1 MCMSRLFINP
11 SHSGRLSVSFAIIFY
26 TGIIK
31 RITLLTQEKNAEES
45 ILLRQATSVV
55 ILNV

>member
-1 MCMSRLFINP
+1 M
-11 SHSGRLSVSFAIIFY
+11 SFAIIFY
-26 TGIIK
+26 TGIMK
-31 RITLLTQEKNAEES
+31 KNYTFNWQEKNAEES